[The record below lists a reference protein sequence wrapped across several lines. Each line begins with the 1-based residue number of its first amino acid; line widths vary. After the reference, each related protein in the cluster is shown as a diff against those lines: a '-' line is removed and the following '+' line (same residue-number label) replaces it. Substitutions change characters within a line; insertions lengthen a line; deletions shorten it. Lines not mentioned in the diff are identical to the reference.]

1 MTMNSLQ
8 ASLDKILD
16 DQFKTGEF
24 RTKDEVTQ
32 ELLNLLIERDID
44 KNISNG
50 MAQIENGEGIKV
62 TSDYRENLRNR
73 IINRLSVNN
82 G

>member
-1 MTMNSLQ
+1 MNSLQ